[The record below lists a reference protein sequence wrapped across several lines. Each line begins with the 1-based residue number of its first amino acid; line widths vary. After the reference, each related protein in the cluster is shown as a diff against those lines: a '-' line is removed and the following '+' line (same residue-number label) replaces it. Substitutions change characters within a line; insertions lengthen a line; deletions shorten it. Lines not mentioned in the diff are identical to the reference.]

1 MVLHTTTAFFHEVYD
16 PRKDLFSTNLHNF
29 LWQLI
34 INEAKGDKI
43 IVFTPVYTD
52 RGLEIGMVA
61 FNETGYYPTYISF
74 NNKDYNEAVKVCEEL
89 NLQLFGITDDL
100 AMAIVAKSMATEK
113 VSEPEEEDE
122 E

>member
-1 MVLHTTTAFFHEVYD
+1 MVLHTTTEFFHEVYD

-89 NLQLFGITDDL
+89 NLQLFGITDEL

-113 VSEPEEEDE
+113 VSEGDEEDE